1 MKKKRLFFFLGIIL
15 ILYAAYNIIMLQVS
29 ENGGSFENLVN
40 QAGFAPLIAAEEEIS
55 TSDIDSTEKRPDRII
70 IPKINLDAPIVVA
83 QAVTQEIDGEE
94 YVQYL
99 VPEKFAAGYH
109 ANSVSLGEIGNIV
122 LSGHHNAYGEV
133 FGNLYQ
139 LEEGD
144 VINLYHGDELFQYV
158 VTNVMI
164 FEEKDQPLEVRL
176 ENARWILPSDD
187 ERLTLVTCWPQ
198 NSNSHRLIIA
208 AVPLYR
214 SQLANSEEICDNVEN
229 QNLFDLFF
237 YKYMEAGFLS
247 QNAFLQTTDY
257 RLLIMKLSF
266 IEDSV
271 NNLDEHKCQ
280 PILKS
285 NLVEFIQA
293 VMLQVGFQQIGYEGE
308 EFIKVEELI
317 RSYQV
322 LLESYFDPY
331 STSTREALLGSFQVD
346 FHQIPNTVS
355 DTLTASNFEDTSLNI
370 RENAA
375 SNSRFLG
382 SLPTGSSTTVI
393 GKSIDGEWLLVPFKD
408 ALGWI
413 SLPYADLNISVDMI
427 PVVLNQIINQD

>member
-1 MKKKRLFFFLGIIL
+1 MKKKRFFFFLGIIL

-29 ENGGSFENLVN
+29 ENGGSSENLVN

-55 TSDIDSTEKRPDRII
+55 TSDVDNTEKRPDRII
-70 IPKINLDAPIVVA
+70 IPKINLDAPVEVSR
-83 QAVTQEIDGEE
+83 AVTQEIDGKE

-109 ANSVSLGEIGNIV
+109 ENSVSLGEIGNIV

-144 VINLYHGDELFQYV
+144 IINLYHGDELFQYV

-164 FEEKDQPLEVRL
+164 FEEKDQPLEARL

-187 ERLTLVTCWPQ
+187 ERLTLITCWPQ
-198 NSNSHRLIIA
+198 DSNTHRLIIA

-214 SQLANSEEICDNVEN
+214 SLIANSGKTCDDAEK
-229 QNLFDLFF
+229 QNLLDRFF
-237 YKYMEAGFLS
+237 NKYIEAGFLS
-247 QNAFLQTTDY
+247 QHAFLQTTNY
-257 RLLIMKLSF
+257 RLLIMKLSS
-266 IEDSV
+266 IEDNV
-271 NNLDEHKCQ
+271 QNLDEHNCQ

-293 VMLQVGFQQIGYEGE
+293 AMLQVGFQQTGYEGE
-308 EFIKVEELI
+308 EFTKVEELI
-317 RSYQV
+317 ASLQM
-322 LLESYFDPY
+322 LLESYFEPY
-331 STSTREALLGSFQVD
+331 PTSTREALLESFQAD
-346 FHQIPNTVS
+346 FHQMPNSVF
-355 DTLTASNFEDTSLNI
+355 DTIIASNFEDTSLNI
-370 RENAA
+370 REKAA

-382 SLPTGSSTTVI
+382 SLPTGSSAIAI
-393 GKSIDGEWLLVPFKD
+393 GKSIDGDWLLIPFKD
-408 ALGWI
+408 SLGWI
-413 SLPYADLNISVDMI
+413 SLPYADLNISADMI